1 MKAIPKPQHIVT
13 ESIDVYSF
21 MIYGIVY
28 NFIYKDDNNTF
39 HIGEN
44 TLIENSAFKNSF
56 LSWRRCDELFQ
67 SICVTK
73 RECIDISNA
82 MLNNNQS
89 ENAIRKNKTYIS
101 ANSSFN
107 S

>member
-28 NFIYKDDNNTF
+28 NFIYTDDNNTF

-44 TLIENSAFKNSF
+44 TLIENQPLKIPFYLGGDAMNYFRAFVLPKGN
-56 LSWRRCDELFQ
+56 
-67 SICVTK
+67 V
-73 RECIDISNA
+73 
-82 MLNNNQS
+82 
-89 ENAIRKNKTYIS
+89 
-101 ANSSFN
+101 
-107 S
+107 